1 MGSKY
6 KDDTLRIFS
15 LNANK
20 PLAEKIAKVVGTKLG
35 ESTVRQ
41 FSDGEI
47 QINIEESIRG
57 DHVYLIQATNAPVND
72 HLMELLIMIDALKR
86 ASAKTIN
93 VILPYYGYAR
103 QDRTAKPREPITAKL
118 VANMLVEAGATRL
131 LTLDLHTVQVQGFF
145 DIPVDNLFTMPLFA
159 QHYQDKKLTGENI
172 VVVSPKNSG
181 VQRARSLSEYL
192 DASLAIVDQ
201 EEVDGVRSGYVIG
214 EIKGKTCILVD
225 DIINTGETLTVAA
238 EILAENGAAE
248 VYACGSH
255 GLLSAGGKERID
267 ASPIKQLCITDSVVV
282 SEDRS
287 PECLAIVSCAPLM
300 GEALKRIHENTPMSP
315 LFHLKKK

>member
-20 PLAEKIAKVVGTKLG
+20 PLAEKIAKVVGTELG

-159 QHYQDKKLTGENI
+159 QHYQDQKLTGENI

-214 EIKGKTCILVD
+214 EVKGKTCILVD

-255 GLLSAGGKERID
+255 GLLSSGGKERID

-282 SEDRS
+282 TEDRR
-287 PECLAIVSCAPLM
+287 PDCLAIVSCAPLM

>member
-1 MGSKY
+1 MTENY
-6 KDDTLRIFS
+6 QDDTLRIFS
-15 LNANK
+15 LNANR
-20 PLAEKIAKVVGTKLG
+20 PLAEKIAASVGTELG
-35 ESTVRQ
+35 KSTVRQ

-57 DHVYLIQATNAPVND
+57 DHVYIIQATNAPVND
-72 HLMELLIMIDALKR
+72 HLMELLILIDALKR

-159 QHYQDKKLTGENI
+159 HYYRQQALVGEEI
-172 VVVSPKNSG
+172 VIVSPKNSG

-192 DASLAIVDQ
+192 DATLAIVDH
-201 EEVDGVRSGYVIG
+201 EEIDGVRQEGYVIG
-214 EIKGKTCILVD
+214 NVAGKK
-225 DIINTGETLTVAA
+225 
-238 EILAENGAAE
+238 
-248 VYACGSH
+248 VYACASH
-255 GLLSAGGKERID
+255 GLLSEGAKATLEN
-267 ASPIKQLCITDSVVV
+267 APIKEISITDSVYTTA
-282 SEDRS
+282 DRQ
-287 PECLAIVSCAPLM
+287 PATLNIISCAELM
-300 GEALKRIHENTPMSP
+300 GEALLRIHENKPMSP
-315 LFHLKKK
+315 LFRLEPKGE

>member
-1 MGSKY
+1 MGRKY
-6 KDDTLRIFS
+6 QDETLRIFS
-15 LNANK
+15 LNANQ
-20 PLAEKIAKVVGTKLG
+20 PLAEKIAEVVGTELG
-35 ESTVRQ
+35 KSTVRQ

-57 DHVYLIQATNAPVND
+57 DHVYLIQSTNAPVND

-118 VANMLVEAGATRL
+118 VANMLVEAGASRL

-159 QHYQDKKLTGENI
+159 QHYMDCQLTGDNI

-201 EEVDGVRSGYVIG
+201 QESDGQRSGYVIG
-214 EIKGKTCILVD
+214 EVKGKTCILVD
-225 DIINTGETLTVAA
+225 DIINTGETLTTAA
-238 EILAENGAAE
+238 QILTDNGAAE

-267 ASPIKQLCITDSVVV
+267 ASPIKQLCVTDSVKI
-282 SEDRS
+282 SDERR
-287 PECLAIVSCAPLM
+287 PEHLAVVSCAALM

-315 LFHLKKK
+315 LFHLKK